1 MPGYANRLVTLT
13 FPELTEPGDTT
24 INVVMR
30 NPKTVPAQDLMP
42 ASADDPSDQQAAF
55 KAGLAVLAG
64 LVIGWHVYD
73 ATDTADDQAPLPLPA
88 TPELV
93 AKLPMEIQNRM
104 AAELTA
110 VTSAGA

>member
-1 MPGYANRLVTLT
+1 MPGYANRIVTLT
-13 FPELTEPGDTT
+13 FPEFTEPGDTT

-30 NPKTVPAQDLMP
+30 NPKTVPAQQLIGTTP
-42 ASADDPSDQQAAF
+42 DDPADQQAAF
-55 KAGLAVLAG
+55 RAGLEVLAG
-64 LVIGWHVYD
+64 LVVGWHVYD